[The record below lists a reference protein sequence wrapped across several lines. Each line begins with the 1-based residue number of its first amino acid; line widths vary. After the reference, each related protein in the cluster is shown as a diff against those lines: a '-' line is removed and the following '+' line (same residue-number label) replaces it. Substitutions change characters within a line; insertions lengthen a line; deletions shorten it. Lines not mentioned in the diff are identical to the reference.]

1 MIWAGEEHGAL
12 GVFHIKIE
20 EKKNKEQ
27 YKYLKLAVF
36 KEKDQSEI
44 GQLLCCCCFILG
56 QNLRLKAKQLS
67 CL

>member
-44 GQLLCCCCFILG
+44 GQLLLLYFRPKSQAEG
-56 QNLRLKAKQLS
+56 
-67 CL
+67 